1 MFTGEEGIA
10 SASQGKWYALAV
22 RSRHEKVAEQAL
34 ADKGFDTFL
43 PLYVRR
49 HHYGVRRRDFR
60 LPLFPGYLFCRFQP
74 QTMIPVLNT
83 PSVVRVVG
91 IGRTPV
97 PIDEAEVESLRIAAD
112 AAVTFLPHPYLA
124 AGRRVRIV
132 SGPLAGIRGVVVEM
146 KDSLRLVLSVTMLQ
160 RSVAVELDRS
170 QVVIE

>member
-112 AAVTFLPHPYLA
+112 AAVRSCRILIWPRA
-124 AGRRVRIV
+124 AGCELFPALLRV
-132 SGPLAGIRGVVVEM
+132 SAA
-146 KDSLRLVLSVTMLQ
+146 S
-160 RSVAVELDRS
+160 
-170 QVVIE
+170 